1 MHLLDRLCRSA
12 ARIRILIVVA
22 AIGATIQASAAT
34 DTLQHGPF
42 EIVATGRRIS
52 SGTFPNQGG
61 NPFATLEVSS
71 YSVRWR
77 GREVDVPGLG
87 TRFWRVLRLT
97 DAPRPTLL
105 LVTRDFTLV
114 SEKDGQLQ
122 VQPVGSGSNT
132 LAEAQWL
139 DSRAGQPGA
148 SLMWGIE
155 KSDVASGSELR
166 GGRWLRLGSLRV
178 LDVKTLALHKIEPWV
193 PMRPGEPVTSVS
205 REGDEARAF
214 SPGATQYV
222 LAGSQYD
229 YARGRG
235 HVYGL
240 LLVDIGSGTAAE
252 LRLDRRRMPFAQV
265 ADIDAAW
272 IAHYFVWQRDAA
284 GREQLLPRPGAPRK
298 PWLGRLAEDSSGTL
312 EYRVDRVRPALL
324 DELRRVV
331 LAFPGAALA
340 PDWIDPA
347 RGIDGKTLRVGD
359 CVLSLLATGDSPTD
373 EDYDGYVS
381 VYAPSLKRAPQ
392 ASCNALIRRI
402 ASTFD
407 AELAAGRHERLAV
420 LD

>member
-1 MHLLDRLCRSA
+1 MHLLDWLCRSA
-12 ARIRILIVVA
+12 ARIRILTA
-22 AIGATIQASAAT
+22 AAALGATIQASAAT
-34 DTLQHGPF
+34 ETLQHGPF

-71 YSVRWR
+71 FSVRWR

-97 DAPRPTLL
+97 DAPRPSVL
-105 LVTRDFTLV
+105 LVTRDFTLLN
-114 SEKDGQLQ
+114 EKDGQLQ

-139 DSRAGQPGA
+139 DSRSGQPGE
-148 SLMWGIE
+148 SRMWGIE
-155 KSDVASGSELR
+155 KSDVASGTELR

-178 LDVKTLALHKIEPWV
+178 LDVKTLTLHKVEPWV
-193 PMRPGEPVTSVS
+193 PMRPGEPLTSVS

-214 SPGATQYV
+214 SPGGTQYA

-240 LLVDIGSGTAAE
+240 LLVDIVSGKAAE
-252 LRLDRRRMPFAQV
+252 LRLDRRRMPFARV

-284 GREQLLPRPGAPRK
+284 GRELLLPRPGAARK
-298 PWLGRLAEDSSGTL
+298 PWLGRLAQDSSGTL

-324 DELRRVV
+324 DELRRIV
-331 LAFPGAALA
+331 LALPGAALA
-340 PDWIDPA
+340 PDWVDPA
-347 RGIDGKTLRVGD
+347 RGIDGKTLRVGE
-359 CVLSLLATGDSPTD
+359 CVLSLLASDDSPTD
-373 EDYDGYVS
+373 EDHDGFVS
-381 VYAPSLKRAPQ
+381 VYAPSPKRAAQ

-407 AELAAGRHERLAV
+407 AELATGRHERLAV

>member
-1 MHLLDRLCRSA
+1 MHLPDCLRRSA
-12 ARIRILIVVA
+12 ARIRILMVA
-22 AIGATIQASAAT
+22 AAMGATIQAGAAT

-71 YSVRWR
+71 YSLRWR

-139 DSRAGQPGA
+139 DSRAGQPGE

-178 LDVKTLALHKIEPWV
+178 LDVKTMVLHKIEPWV

-214 SPGATQYV
+214 SLGGTQYV

-235 HVYGL
+235 HVHGL
-240 LLVDIGSGTAAE
+240 LLVDIASGKAAE

-284 GREQLLPRPGAPRK
+284 GRETLLPRPGAARK
-298 PWLGRLAEDSSGTL
+298 PWLGRLAMDSSGTL

-331 LAFPGAALA
+331 LALPGAALA

-347 RGIDGKTLRVGD
+347 RGIDGNTLRVGD
-359 CVLSLLATGDSPTD
+359 CVLSLLASGDSPPD
-373 EDYDGYVS
+373 EDYGGVVS
-381 VYAPSLKRAPQ
+381 VYAPSLKRAAQ